1 MAFNLLPKEEK
12 FFKLFE
18 AQAAY
23 NTKAVKTFKELVKN
37 WDERSAA
44 FEVIR
49 EIEHEADITTHEI
62 YDKLNRTFIT
72 PFDREDIHQLA
83 SEMDDIVD
91 LVQSLCNRMHLYHI
105 QNSTPDLVRLIDI
118 LDQATDAIRKAI
130 GNLQDKDKTRRVLDY
145 CIEINRLENTG
156 DHARDVALSKLFEGQ
171 PDPIDVIKWKEIY
184 ELVEAAVDKCE
195 DIANTIET
203 ILVKQ
208 A

>member
-1 MAFNLLPKEEK
+1 MAFNFLPKEEQ

-23 NTKAVKTFKELVKN
+23 NTAAVKAFKELVNN
-37 WDERSAA
+37 WDSRSPA
-44 FEVIR
+44 FERIR

-72 PFDREDIHQLA
+72 PFDREDIHALA

-91 LVQSLCNRMHLYHI
+91 LVQSLCNRMRLYHI
-105 QNSTPDLVRLIDI
+105 GHSTPDLAQLVDI
-118 LDQATDAIRKAI
+118 LDQATDAIRKAVAE
-130 GNLQDKDKTRRVLDY
+130 LQDQAKTRRVLDY

-156 DHARDVALSKLFEGQ
+156 DHARDLALSKLFEGQ
-171 PDPIDVIKWKEIY
+171 PDPIEVIKWKEIY
-184 ELVEAAVDKCE
+184 ELVEAAIDKCE

>member
-1 MAFNLLPKEEK
+1 MAFNFLPKEEQ

-18 AQAAY
+18 AQADY
-23 NTKAVKTFKELVKN
+23 NTRAVKAFKELVNN
-37 WDERSAA
+37 WDSKSPA
-44 FEVIR
+44 FEKIR

-91 LVQSLCNRMHLYHI
+91 LVQSLCNRMRLYHI
-105 QNSTPDLVRLIDI
+105 QNSTPDLVQLVDI
-118 LDQATDAIRKAI
+118 LDQAADAIRKAVAE
-130 GNLQDKDKTRRVLDY
+130 LQDQAKTRRVLDY

-156 DHARDVALSKLFEGQ
+156 DHARDIALSKLFEGQ
-171 PDPIDVIKWKEIY
+171 PDPIEVIKWKEIY
-184 ELVEAAVDKCE
+184 ELVEAAVDRCE

>member
-1 MAFNLLPKEEK
+1 MAFNFLPKEEQ
-12 FFKLFE
+12 FFNLFE

-23 NTKAVKTFKELVKN
+23 NTRAVKTFKELVN
-37 WDERSAA
+37 AWDPKSTA
-44 FEVIR
+44 FEKIR

-91 LVQSLCNRMHLYHI
+91 LVQSLCNRMRLYHI
-105 QNSTPDLVRLIDI
+105 ANSTPDLTQLVDI
-118 LDQATDAIRKAI
+118 LDQATDAIRKAVAE
-130 GNLQDKDKTRRVLDY
+130 LQNQAKTRRVLDY

-156 DHARDVALSKLFEGQ
+156 DHARDMALSKLFEGQ
-171 PDPIDVIKWKEIY
+171 PDPIEVIKWKEIY
-184 ELVEAAVDKCE
+184 ELVEAAIDKCE

>member
-12 FFKLFE
+12 FFRLFE
-18 AQAAY
+18 AQADY
-23 NTKAVKTFKELVKN
+23 NTKAVKAFKELVKN
-37 WDERSAA
+37 WDDKSTA

-72 PFDREDIHQLA
+72 PFDREDINKLA
-83 SEMDDIVD
+83 GEMDDIVD
-91 LVQSLCNRMHLYHI
+91 MVQSLCNRMHLYHI
-105 QNSTPDLVRLIDI
+105 RNSTPDLVQLIDI
-118 LDQATDAIRKAI
+118 LDQAVDAIRKAI
-130 GNLQDKDKTRRVLDY
+130 CDLQDKAKTRRVLDY
-145 CIEINRLENTG
+145 CIEVNRLENTG
-156 DHARDVALSKLFEGQ
+156 DHARDMALSKLFEGD

-184 ELVEAAVDKCE
+184 ELVEAAIDKCE
-195 DIANTIET
+195 DIANTVET

>member
-23 NTKAVKTFKELVKN
+23 NTEAVKAFKELVKN
-37 WDERSAA
+37 WDPQSSA
-44 FEVIR
+44 FERIR

-62 YDKLNRTFIT
+62 FDKLNRTFIT

-91 LVQSLCNRMHLYHI
+91 MVQSLCNRMHLYHI
-105 QNSTPDLVRLIDI
+105 RNSTPDLVQLIDI

-130 GNLQDKDKTRRVLDY
+130 GDLQDKDKTRRVLDY

-156 DHARDVALSKLFEGQ
+156 DHARDMALSKLFEGQ

-184 ELVEAAVDKCE
+184 ELVEAAVDRCE

>member
-37 WDERSAA
+37 WDSKSPA
-44 FEVIR
+44 FETIR

-91 LVQSLCNRMHLYHI
+91 LVQSLCNRMHLYRI
-105 QNSTPDLVRLIDI
+105 QNSSPDLVLLIDI
-118 LDQATDAIRKAI
+118 LDQAADAIRKAI
-130 GNLQDKDKTRRVLDY
+130 ADLQDKGKARRVLDY

-156 DHARDVALSKLFEGQ
+156 DHARDMALSKLFEGQ

-184 ELVEAAVDKCE
+184 ELVESAVDKCE

>member
-1 MAFNLLPKEEK
+1 MAFSFLPKEEK

-23 NTKAVKTFKELVKN
+23 NTKAVKAFKELVKN
-37 WDERSAA
+37 WDEKSPA
-44 FEVIR
+44 FEIIR

-91 LVQSLCNRMHLYHI
+91 MVQSLCNRMHLYHI
-105 QNSTPDLVRLIDI
+105 RNSTPDLVQLVDI
-118 LDQATDAIRKAI
+118 LDQAADAIRKAI
-130 GNLQDKDKTRRVLDY
+130 NDLPDKDKTRRVLDY

-156 DHARDVALSKLFEGQ
+156 DHARDIALSKLFEGQ

-184 ELVEAAVDKCE
+184 ELVESAVDRCE

>member
-18 AQAAY
+18 TQADY
-23 NTKAVKTFKELVKN
+23 NCKAVKAFKALIKD
-37 WDERSAA
+37 WDLKSPA

-83 SEMDDIVD
+83 SELDDIVD
-91 LVQSLCNRMHLYHI
+91 IVQSICNRMYLYHI
-105 QNSTPDLVRLIDI
+105 QHSTPDLEQLVDI

-130 GNLQDKDKTRRVLDY
+130 FDLHDKNKTRRVLDY

-156 DHARDVALSKLFEGQ
+156 DHARDMAFSKLFEGQ
-171 PDPIDVIKWKEIY
+171 PDPLDVMKWKEIY
-184 ELVEAAVDKCE
+184 EVVEGAIDRCE
-195 DIANTIET
+195 DIANTIES

>member
-1 MAFNLLPKEEK
+1 MSFSILPKEEK

-23 NTKAVKTFKELVKN
+23 NTKAVKAFKELVKN
-37 WDERSAA
+37 WDEKSAA

-91 LVQSLCNRMHLYHI
+91 LVQSVCNRMLLYHVKAT
-105 QNSTPDLVRLIDI
+105 TPDLEQLVDI
-118 LDQATDAIRKAI
+118 LDQATDAIRKAVCE
-130 GNLQDKDKTRRVLDY
+130 LQNKDKARRVLDY
-145 CIEINRLENTG
+145 IDNGGSDDACMASRLKRLKYEFGQWLSWTNLEEEYG
-156 DHARDVALSKLFEGQ
+156 REELWMRWLHARAHRKGDL
-171 PDPIDVIKWKEIY
+171 
-184 ELVEAAVDKCE
+184 
-195 DIANTIET
+195 
-203 ILVKQ
+203 
-208 A
+208 

>member
-1 MAFNLLPKEEK
+1 MSFSILPKEEK

-23 NTKAVKTFKELVKN
+23 NTKAVKAFKELVKN
-37 WDERSAA
+37 WDEKSPA
-44 FEVIR
+44 FEIIR

-91 LVQSLCNRMHLYHI
+91 MVQSLCNRMHLYHI
-105 QNSTPDLVRLIDI
+105 RNSTPDLVQLVDI

-130 GNLQDKDKTRRVLDY
+130 GDLQDKDKTRRVLDY

-156 DHARDVALSKLFEGQ
+156 DHARDMALSKLFEGH
-171 PDPIDVIKWKEIY
+171 PDPIDVIKWREIY
-184 ELVEAAVDKCE
+184 EVVEGAIDRCE

>member
-1 MAFNLLPKEEK
+1 MAFHLLPKEEK

-23 NTKAVKTFKELVKN
+23 NTKAVKTFKELVKS
-37 WDERSAA
+37 WDEKSAA

-91 LVQSLCNRMHLYHI
+91 MVQSLCNRMHLYHI
-105 QNSTPDLVRLIDI
+105 HNSTPDLVQLVDI
-118 LDQATDAIRKAI
+118 LDQAADAIRKAI
-130 GNLQDKDKTRRVLDY
+130 GDLQDKDKTRRVLDY

-156 DHARDVALSKLFEGQ
+156 DHARDIALSKLFEGQ

-184 ELVEAAVDKCE
+184 ELVESAVDKCE

>member
-1 MAFNLLPKEEK
+1 MSFSILPKEEK

-23 NTKAVKTFKELVKN
+23 NTKAVKAFKELVKN
-37 WDERSAA
+37 WDEKSPA
-44 FEVIR
+44 FEIIR

-91 LVQSLCNRMHLYHI
+91 MVQSLCNRMHLYHI
-105 QNSTPDLVRLIDI
+105 RNSTPDLVQLVDI

-130 GNLQDKDKTRRVLDY
+130 GDLQDKDKTRRVLDY

-156 DHARDVALSKLFEGQ
+156 DHARDMALSKLFEGQ

-184 ELVEAAVDKCE
+184 EVVEGAIDRCE

>member
-37 WDERSAA
+37 WDERSSA

-91 LVQSLCNRMHLYHI
+91 MVQSLCNRMHLYHI
-105 QNSTPDLVRLIDI
+105 RNSTPDLVQLIDI

-130 GNLQDKDKTRRVLDY
+130 GDLQDKDKTRRVLDY

-156 DHARDVALSKLFEGQ
+156 DHARDMALSKLFEGQ
-171 PDPIDVIKWKEIY
+171 PDPIEVIKWKEIY

>member
-1 MAFNLLPKEEK
+1 MAFNFLPKEEQ

-18 AQAAY
+18 AQADY
-23 NTKAVKTFKELVKN
+23 NCRAVKAFKELVNN
-37 WDERSAA
+37 WDAKSPA
-44 FEVIR
+44 FEKIR

-72 PFDREDIHQLA
+72 PFDREDIHALA

-91 LVQSLCNRMHLYHI
+91 HVQSLCNRMRLYHI
-105 QNSTPDLVRLIDI
+105 QNSTPDLVQLVDI
-118 LDQATDAIRKAI
+118 LDQAADAIRKAVAD
-130 GNLQDKDKTRRVLDY
+130 LQDQGKTRRVLDY

-156 DHARDVALSKLFEGQ
+156 DHARDMALSKLFEGQ
-171 PDPIDVIKWKEIY
+171 PDPIDVIKWKEVY